1 MRGMMLVARR
11 ELAAYLNSYWG
22 YAVIAAVLVIDGL
35 LFNAFALGNTA
46 KYSSKVIEEFFYF
59 SFGTTVI
66 ASILLTMRL
75 IAEERQTGTIVLID
89 SSPLGAWQL
98 IGGKYLSAMTVIAT
112 MVLATM
118 YMPALV
124 FVNGKVSYGHIFAG
138 YTGLLLV
145 AGSVAA
151 IGTFASAISRSQLVA
166 GFASVVLT
174 VAFLVMWLLAKVADP
189 PLVDVFSYLSL
200 FDRHFRGFMR
210 GQINTDG
217 VIFYLSI
224 SFVFLML
231 ASRFMAGRRW
241 R

>member
-1 MRGMMLVARR
+1 MKGMLMVARR
-11 ELAAYLNSYWG
+11 DLAAYLNNYWG

-35 LFNAFALGNTA
+35 LFNAFALGDKA
-46 KYSSKVIEEFFYF
+46 KYSSQVIEEFFYF

-75 IAEERQTGTIVLID
+75 VAEERQTGTIVLID
-89 SSPLGAWQL
+89 SSPLADWQF
-98 IGGKYLSAMTVIAT
+98 IGGKYMSAMVVLSAM
-112 MVLATM
+112 VLTTI

-124 FVNGKVSYGHIFAG
+124 FVNGKVSYGHIVAG

-151 IGTFASAISRSQLVA
+151 VGTFASAISRSQLVA
-166 GFASVVLT
+166 GFLSTVLT
-174 VAFLVMWLLAKVADP
+174 VFLLIAWLLAKVADP
-189 PLVDVFSYLSL
+189 PLKELFSYVSL

-210 GQINTDG
+210 GQINTED
-217 VIFYLSI
+217 VVFYLSVM
-224 SFVFLML
+224 FVFLML
-231 ASRFMAGRRW
+231 ATRFFAGRRW

>member
-1 MRGMMLVARR
+1 MRGMVLVARR

-35 LFNAFALGNTA
+35 LFNAFALGNQP
-46 KYSSKVIEEFFYF
+46 KYSAKVIEEFFYF

-75 IAEERQTGTIVLID
+75 VAEERQTGTIVLVD
-89 SSPLGAWQL
+89 ASPLASWQL
-98 IGGKYLSAMTVIAT
+98 IGGKYASAMVVLAT
-112 MVLATM
+112 MILATM

-124 FVNGKVSYGHIFAG
+124 FVNGKVSYGHIAAG

-145 AGSVAA
+145 AASVAA

-166 GFASVVLT
+166 GFGSVVIT

-189 PLVDVFSYLSL
+189 PLVDVLSHLSL
-200 FDRHFRGFMR
+200 FDRHYRSFMR
-210 GQINTDG
+210 GQINVDDI
-217 VIFYLSI
+217 VFYLSI
-224 SFVFLML
+224 CFVFLML
-231 ASRFMAGRRW
+231 ASRFMAARRW